1 MKVCKQQ
8 RKAKAAEGFKLCSCN
23 STLKCRSA
31 FHLEYSFG
39 CIFHVEMKDS
49 INSGENIKLEEIV
62 LKCILFVWILGR
74 GRNL

>member
-1 MKVCKQQ
+1 MK
-8 RKAKAAEGFKLCSCN
+8 ASGGFKLCSCN
-23 STLKCRSA
+23 SIQKCRSA
-31 FHLEYSFG
+31 FHLEYSFD

-49 INSGENIKLEEIV
+49 INSGENINLVEIG